1 MRSHL
6 QAEALHGCEKYPNVT
21 HDANVTLG
29 YFYKYLPP
37 FHVPIVL
44 LCCEQLGCTEHS
56 IRARQLT
63 ATFGAAE
70 TLPDRCGVSF
80 VCCDGRYVA
89 GRHVL

>member
-29 YFYKYLPP
+29 YFKIPATLP
-37 FHVPIVL
+37 HVPIVL
-44 LCCEQLGCTEHS
+44 LCCEHPGCTEHS